1 MSVVKMPKI
10 RKGGF
15 GGVSGEI
22 SSRPRNVELTPEQ
35 ALQILNK
42 MKAKRTEYYNTHKDK
57 FKKWRENYLKN
68 PANEEKIKA
77 ARQKYRITHPE
88 KIKEARQ
95 KWYANLD
102 DAKKAQLKANRDKYF
117 ASLTEEDKKRMREKR
132 KEHLQEIK
140 RLAALAK
147 AHGLE

>member
-1 MSVVKMPKI
+1 MPKI
-10 RKGGF
+10 RKERF
-15 GGVSGEI
+15 GGASNEM

-35 ALQILNK
+35 ALQILNR
-42 MKAKRTEYYNTHKDK
+42 MKEKRKEYYNTHKEQ
-57 FKKWRENYLKN
+57 FKKWRENYLRN
-68 PANEEKIKA
+68 PDNAEKIKA

-102 DAKKAQLKANRDKYF
+102 DAKKAQLKANRDRYF